1 MGRNSQNTFDFLQ
14 FLDNHIFF
22 NDLSDA
28 NLQYFFTAL
37 IKKDLEHGY
46 DDNANIVDDKLLK
59 KKMFEYLLNDTKLLM
74 ENIPKVQL
82 IIVMDKELSDDEK
95 SILKSDLQK
104 KINESNERIKDANIG
119 NIINKQFDIFTG

>member
-1 MGRNSQNTFDFLQ
+1 MSDGKKVEDFLQ

-22 NDLSDA
+22 NELSDE

-46 DDNANIVDDKLLK
+46 DDNENIVDDKLLK